1 MQYRV
6 FGRTGWRVSAIG
18 LGCWQLGG
26 QLGAVSEADGI
37 ATVHAAIQAGIN
49 LFDTADSY
57 GPRRSEEILGKALAD
72 GRRPHVYVA
81 TKVGNLGRPDGHPFS
96 FTTPEH
102 IYACCDASL
111 HRLQT
116 DYIDLYQCH
125 IREHPHHDVFL
136 EAFERLREAGKIR
149 AYGTSSFI
157 PSEIELFDRHGRCEV
172 VQLPYSVLERTY
184 ETDALPLSGDRNI
197 GVLVRGPLAQG
208 VLSGKFSPDH
218 QFDDATRSSWNT
230 GAGRERFQERVA
242 AAEALRPMAGEGR
255 NMAQIALAF
264 AIAHPAATCAIP
276 GARSPEQ
283 VQANAAAADVMLSD
297 EELTALRAIAP
308 PA

>member
-26 QLGAVSEADGI
+26 QFGAVSEADGI
-37 ATVHAAIQAGIN
+37 ATVHAAIEAGIN
-49 LFDTADSY
+49 LFDSADAY
-57 GPRRSEEILGKALAD
+57 GPRRSEEVLGKALAG
-72 GRRPHVYVA
+72 GRRPHVFVA
-81 TKVGNLGRPDGHPFS
+81 TKVGNLGRPDGHPLS

-125 IREHPHHDVFL
+125 IREHPRHDVFL
-136 EAFERLREAGKIR
+136 EAFERLVEAGKIR
-149 AYGTSSFI
+149 AYGTSSFF
-157 PSEIELFDRHGRCEV
+157 PSEIEFFDSHGRCHV
-172 VQLPYSVLERTY
+172 AQIPYSVLERTY
-184 ETDALPLSGDRNI
+184 ETDALPLCQSRDI

-208 VLSGKFSPDH
+208 VLAGKFTPDH
-218 QFDDATRSSWNT
+218 QFDDPTRSGWNT
-230 GAGRERFQERVA
+230 GDARQRFLERAA
-242 AAEALRPMAGEGR
+242 AAEALRPMTGEGR
-255 NMAQIALAF
+255 SMAQIALAF
-264 AIAHPAATCAIP
+264 AIAHPANTCAIP

-283 VQANAAAADVMLSD
+283 VRANAAAADL
-297 EELTALRAIAP
+297 ELTDDELETLRAIAP